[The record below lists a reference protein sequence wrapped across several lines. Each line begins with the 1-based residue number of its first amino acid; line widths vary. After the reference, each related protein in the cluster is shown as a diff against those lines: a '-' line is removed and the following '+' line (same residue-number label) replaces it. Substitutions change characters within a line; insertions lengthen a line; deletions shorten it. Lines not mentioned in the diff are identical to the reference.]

1 MPWRAQHLGMNWWEI
16 NILGHY
22 PELQDNLQGNH
33 SFQYWSLAKLLDWQK
48 RRDQRCSKTQIAT
61 FWPQMVPG
69 GQCPS
74 IFRVETLAQ
83 SDPSCLV
90 FFKEFALGPSFRYA
104 PNHKRRIIY
113 NINIHSLSQL
123 MTREL
128 TKGRIKKHKK
138 QVSCTSIDCWHCKLC
153 IEVQKE
159 EWLSSNICSKTIGR
173 PRALPWRTS
182 CYVSLQTH
190 LCDWIPVGL
199 KLSFSNDAFDT
210 IGTFFGAW
218 NNCGENML
226 MGSMH
231 GATSPPNSP
240 PSILKDPGR
249 LACRSP
255 ESERWPKLKTLK
267 TQFCEPSVP
276 PALGS
281 HHQWTKLSSLVHD
294 P

>member
-1 MPWRAQHLGMNWWEI
+1 MGQQFQQKSSHFSAVTSGPRKSTKVGVPWRAQHLGMNWWEI

-74 IFRVETLAQ
+74 TFRVETLAQ

-190 LCDWIPVGL
+190 LCDSNPSWAKAVLLKWRIRHHRYLLWRLEQLWRKHAYGL
-199 KLSFSNDAFDT
+199 H
-210 IGTFFGAW
+210 AW
-218 NNCGENML
+218 CDF
-226 MGSMH
+226 
-231 GATSPPNSP
+231 T
-240 PSILKDPGR
+240 
-249 LACRSP
+249 
-255 ESERWPKLKTLK
+255 PKLPTFNFERSWEIGL
-267 TQFCEPSVP
+267 
-276 PALGS
+276 
-281 HHQWTKLSSLVHD
+281 
-294 P
+294 